1 MARNYFADP
10 FSTGQDAFDG
20 AYDRTQAMTN
30 QVRRVS
36 AGRALAAGDR
46 QAAMSEFGNA
56 GMTDEVR
63 QIQQDQV
70 DDDDRAAK
78 QAAEAQE
85 QDTAQAKQRADLLIK
100 VAGALKS
107 VPAGQRKS
115 ALGQVY
121 PIFQQAGIDT
131 GVFDGLSEDQLS
143 DQSLDLFTGEV
154 ESQVKL
160 FNTANGVVAVDPAA
174 AQRGDPNAARLIYE
188 DPLASDYRRAQID
201 ATRARAGASS
211 ASAEASRARAAKTR
225 TAPAASSATK
235 GLPPGFVLD

>member
-30 QVRRVS
+30 QVRRVR

-85 QDTAQAKQRADLLIK
+85 QDTAQAKERADLLIK

-131 GVFDGLSEDQLS
+131 GVFDGLTEDQLS

-154 ESQVKL
+154 EKQKL
-160 FNTANGVVAVDPAA
+160 QIVNRGGGGYDVVDMASGGVVRSVEPDPRL
-174 AQRGDPNAARLIYE
+174 QIVGDGATAL
-188 DPLASDYRRAQID
+188 DPR
-201 ATRARAGASS
+201 TRQPVYTNPKNFAPPRTSGGVAGPRVIGS
-211 ASAEASRARAAKTR
+211 T
-225 TAPAASSATK
+225 
-235 GLPPGFVLD
+235 LPEGY